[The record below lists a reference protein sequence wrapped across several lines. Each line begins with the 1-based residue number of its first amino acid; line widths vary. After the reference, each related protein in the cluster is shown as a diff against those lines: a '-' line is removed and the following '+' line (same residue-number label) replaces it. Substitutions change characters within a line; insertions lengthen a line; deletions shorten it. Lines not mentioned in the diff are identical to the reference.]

1 MLAGGDMVQDSK
13 EMAMDT
19 ALARKLDEEIEPMSN
34 EEQRKLCFDLFNRYW
49 GDAANHGVEFDV
61 LGTMSISA
69 ALFALV
75 AKHGREMTAEFV
87 DDLAKSVRSDE
98 FACIRK

>member
-1 MLAGGDMVQDSK
+1 
-13 EMAMDT
+13 MDT
-19 ALARKLDEEIEPMSN
+19 ALARKLEEDFEPQVAAMSN

-49 GDAANHGVEFDV
+49 GDAAQRGVEFDV

-87 DDLAKSVRSDE
+87 DDLSKSVRNDE

>member
-1 MLAGGDMVQDSK
+1 MVQDIK

-19 ALARKLDEEIEPMSN
+19 ALARKLDDDIELMSN

-49 GDAANHGVEFDV
+49 GDAAERGIEFDV

-69 ALFALV
+69 ALYALV

-87 DDLAKSVRSDE
+87 DDLAKSVRNDE
-98 FACIRK
+98 FACIRR